1 MRFLKL
7 ICFIFTCFHFYFS
20 MHTQFILIFK
30 TKGRGAKL
38 KEAAFCPIW
47 WMKTVKPNK
56 GQVGCCL
63 LQRPPPSSCWGVRRR
78 QLCLW
83 LLLLVTPRSVP
94 VGPVLE
100 AAACASHAGCIVTVF
115 CDCSFYRK
123 CFCPCVGIFLIAL
136 LHISKVLID
145 PNYLSSWVIKTTYS
159 AWIQI

>member
-1 MRFLKL
+1 
-7 ICFIFTCFHFYFS
+7 
-20 MHTQFILIFK
+20 
-30 TKGRGAKL
+30 
-38 KEAAFCPIW
+38 
-47 WMKTVKPNK
+47 MKRIERDDALTHI
-56 GQVGCCL
+56 GL
-63 LQRPPPSSCWGVRRR
+63 LTDSSQSNRVPPSSCWGVRRR

-145 PNYLSSWVIKTTYS
+145 PNYLSS
-159 AWIQI
+159 